1 MFLSRASWCC
11 KCISLPF
18 KLGTYRSASQN
29 AKVKMLKIS
38 RRVSRWVRK
47 VGSSRKVDW
56 IKNNAL
62 TCFLLIQ
69 FVKGQWL
76 FFTQSEPVLR
86 FYETIFYYYWKLIL
100 KKFTLQLHLQ
110 MIVILMKSSPN
121 PRILGQ
127 DPNPEISGQ
136 GNPEQS
142 IASFFCVC
150 VLDFFRTFRLVPKTG
165 IYCGWRWHISHHIGI
180 F

>member
-1 MFLSRASWCC
+1 MLSVPHWISWCCRFRVTFFIAVLQVLRSFSCNYCSGACFARSIVLQCYYVPLIFRARWCC

-86 FYETIFYYYWKLIL
+86 FYKNIFYYWKNSLYSYICKWSWFWWNRAL
-100 KKFTLQLHLQ
+100 T
-110 MIVILMKSSPN
+110 
-121 PRILGQ
+121 
-127 DPNPEISGQ
+127 
-136 GNPEQS
+136 
-142 IASFFCVC
+142 
-150 VLDFFRTFRLVPKTG
+150 
-165 IYCGWRWHISHHIGI
+165 
-180 F
+180 

>member
-1 MFLSRASWCC
+1 MAPFARFTVLQCYHVPLIFRASWCC

-56 IKNNAL
+56 IKNSAL

-76 FFTQSEPVLR
+76 FFVQSEPVLISGPR
-86 FYETIFYYYWKLIL
+86 TGPSRTKVRATMPFYQNIFYYWKNSLHSYIRL
-100 KKFTLQLHLQ
+100 WFSFLWKWNPALTLFRKKW
-110 MIVILMKSSPN
+110 K
-121 PRILGQ
+121 
-127 DPNPEISGQ
+127 
-136 GNPEQS
+136 
-142 IASFFCVC
+142 
-150 VLDFFRTFRLVPKTG
+150 K
-165 IYCGWRWHISHHIGI
+165 
-180 F
+180 